1 MVDLANERK
10 AVIANAVAVASADPN
25 LSKEQLAAK
34 KKKNTDKIMMVLK
47 AVSAMRL
54 TREDKLPNCTLV
66 RVHAT
71 PPETSEQEEVKDHD

>member
-1 MVDLANERK
+1 
-10 AVIANAVAVASADPN
+10 
-25 LSKEQLAAK
+25 
-34 KKKNTDKIMMVLK
+34 MMVLK

-66 RVHAT
+66 RVYAT